1 MGEES
6 EGTVKSQV
14 VLLDLSMFILDLLS
28 AEKLSD
34 NFKSD
39 EVVFEVPSALVT
51 MIWAAKADEDT
62 EGSAGR
68 KLLIDFI
75 YAHLKGIQNSAEHK
89 KSRDPRT
96 AQLLNSIQENLNSY
110 LALAYQR
117 IVNDFAPLIQGG
129 PKPKSDEGA
138 DDQKGYP
145 IKQYEPVLAISESEQ
160 TELRNSYKIELGL
173 NGHPLYDLYFLQVHH
188 AQSIG
193 IAASPVLKRKLLAIG
208 RITHNTIKEWRS
220 NILEV
225 WNEQEYDRE
234 DELLVK
240 GIVEN
245 YVKENWKSMLLGF
258 SLDLTLSYLIPGS
271 GIVINVANAFISMAT
286 PAVVQMAEQ
295 KTKLPLTEM
304 ILGFMTIVA
313 IISLCVFV
321 VGWVNKNFPSS
332 KNPLLQVNTPT
343 QEPTIVSQNTPTQIS
358 TPAIQ
363 VLPTLTATIQPF
375 SIETLTLS
383 TTPSIQQL
391 TTNSPDYCLYVVQSG
406 DTLQSVATWFSVSTD
421 DIRASDRLVK
431 WGAFTYH
438 QMIRVPAACCKHI
451 GNNGNSYFVQPGDN
465 VFRLAINYFTSVDKI
480 VSANNL
486 DNSRY
491 IQTGQM
497 LCIPNP

>member
-14 VLLDLSMFILDLLS
+14 ILLDLSMFILDLLS

-51 MIWAAKADEDT
+51 MIWAAKADEDS
-62 EGSAGR
+62 GGNSGR
-68 KLLIDFI
+68 KLLEDFI
-75 YAHLKGIQNSAEHK
+75 DAHLRGIQNSPEHK
-89 KSRDPRT
+89 KSSDPRT
-96 AQLLNSIQENLNSY
+96 AQVLNSIQANFNSY
-110 LALAYQR
+110 LTLAYQR
-117 IVNDFAPLIQGG
+117 IVDDFAPLIQGG
-129 PKPKSDEGA
+129 SKPLSRENTETQRD
-138 DDQKGYP
+138 YP
-145 IKQYEPVLAISESEQ
+145 IRQYEPVLAITELEQ
-160 TELRNSYKIELGL
+160 TALRNSYKFEMGL
-173 NGHPLYDLYFLQVHH
+173 DGHPLYDLYFLQVHH
-188 AQSIG
+188 AQSVG
-193 IAASPVLKRKLLAIG
+193 IAASPVLRRKLLAIG
-208 RITHNTIKEWRS
+208 RITHNAIKEWKR
-220 NILEV
+220 NILEE
-225 WNEQEYDRE
+225 WNEQEYEQE

-245 YVKENWKSMLLGF
+245 YVKQNWKPMLLGF
-258 SLDLTLSYLIPGS
+258 GLDLTLSYLIPGS
-271 GIVINVANAFISMAT
+271 GIVLNVANAFISMAA
-286 PAVVQMAEQ
+286 PAAVQIAER
-295 KTKLPLTEM
+295 KTQLPLTEI
-304 ILGFMTIVA
+304 ILGFMAIVA

-321 VGWVNKNFPSS
+321 IGWGNKNFLSLE
-332 KNPLLQVNTPT
+332 NPFLLVNTPT
-343 QEPTIVSQNTPTQIS
+343 QESTSVSQNTPTQIS
-358 TPAIQ
+358 TPTIQ
-363 VLPTLTATIQPF
+363 ALPTLTATIQPF
-375 SIETLTLS
+375 TIETPTLS
-383 TTPSIQQL
+383 TTPSFQQL

-486 DNSRY
+486 DDSRY
-491 IQTGQM
+491 IQSGQM
-497 LCIPNP
+497 LCIPYP